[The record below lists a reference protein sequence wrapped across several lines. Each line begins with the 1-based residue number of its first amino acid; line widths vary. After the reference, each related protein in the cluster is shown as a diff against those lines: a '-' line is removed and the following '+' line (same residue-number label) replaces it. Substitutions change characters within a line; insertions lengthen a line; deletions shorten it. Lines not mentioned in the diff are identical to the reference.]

1 LGPRANPST
10 LALPLLMMAIMVVAM
25 VVMTIRSISFKT
37 ELHVIQSGGYLS
49 ITQRIDVL
57 SIGLAV
63 PGINPAGAART

>member
-1 LGPRANPST
+1 
-10 LALPLLMMAIMVVAM
+10 MMAIMVVAM

-37 ELHVIQSGGYLS
+37 ELHVIQSGAYLS
-49 ITQRIDVL
+49 IAQRIDVL